1 MTEPMWVLFTK
12 RWAPLPPEQLGEVV
26 AGLGFDG
33 IELPVRPGSWVSP
46 EDVGARLPAMVEGLR
61 RAGVAVASVAA
72 DPTPPVLAA
81 CGDAG
86 VDLVRVMAGVD
97 PGDPLG
103 SVARQRDAWASLAAD
118 CERFGVR
125 IGVQQHRGGYVATT
139 MGVMSLIADAPEH
152 LVMVWDACHDALT
165 GADPAVSLELA
176 APRLAMANIKNAAFR
191 DATATAMGAQPQE
204 LWYAPGR
211 HGVTD
216 WERVLGLL
224 AEREWAGP
232 ICLTA
237 ELSDAVTPDDVADVM
252 RDDLVWAKQLWA
264 AAR

>member
-1 MTEPMWVLFTK
+1 MSEPMWVLFTK
-12 RWAPLPPEQLGEVV
+12 RWAPLPPEPLGEVV

-46 EDVGARLPAMVEGLR
+46 EDAAERLPAMVEGLR
-61 RAGVAVASVAA
+61 RAGVAVASIAA
-72 DPTPPVLAA
+72 EPTPAVLAA

-86 VDLVRVMAGVD
+86 VDLIRVMVAVD
-97 PGDPLG
+97 PADPLG
-103 SVARQRDAWASLAAD
+103 SVARQRDAWVALESD

-125 IGVQQHRGGYVATT
+125 IGVQQHRGAYVATT
-139 MGVMSLIADAPEH
+139 LGVMGLLAEAPKH

-165 GADPAVSLELA
+165 GADPAVSLDLA
-176 APRLAMANIKNAAFR
+176 APRLAMANLKNAAFR
-191 DATATAMGAQPQE
+191 DVSATAGARPQE
-204 LWYAPGR
+204 IWYAPGR

-216 WERVLGLL
+216 WARVLGLL
-224 AEREWAGP
+224 AERGWDGP

-237 ELSDAVTPDDVADVM
+237 ELSDAATPDEVADVM
-252 RDDLVWAKQLWA
+252 RGDLAWAKELWS